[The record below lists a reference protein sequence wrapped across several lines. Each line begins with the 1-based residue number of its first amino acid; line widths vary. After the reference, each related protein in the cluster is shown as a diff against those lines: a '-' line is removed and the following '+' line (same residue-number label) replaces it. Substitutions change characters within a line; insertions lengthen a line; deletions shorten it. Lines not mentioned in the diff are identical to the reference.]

1 MAEITKMTSAG
12 EADLDKM
19 TGWMYTWWGKEQGFS
34 REAVRCYIEHG
45 MSACGLPQTYGLLDG
60 GELIGMYQFLYCDLE
75 VRPDIYPWLAN
86 VYVEKERRGRGF
98 GRKLLESV
106 RDSAARNTD
115 FEYLYLFT
123 AHNGLYEKYGW
134 EFVSEID
141 TFGKKD
147 RIQRLYRLGLKR

>member
-1 MAEITKMTSAG
+1 MAEIIKMTSAQK
-12 EADLDKM
+12 ADLDKM

-86 VYVEKERRGRGF
+86 VYIEKERRGLRSF
-98 GRKLLESV
+98 
-106 RDSAARNTD
+106 
-115 FEYLYLFT
+115 
-123 AHNGLYEKYGW
+123 
-134 EFVSEID
+134 
-141 TFGKKD
+141 
-147 RIQRLYRLGLKR
+147 YRQGVFILT

>member
-1 MAEITKMTSAG
+1 
-12 EADLDKM
+12 
-19 TGWMYTWWGKEQGFS
+19 
-34 REAVRCYIEHG
+34 
-45 MSACGLPQTYGLLDG
+45 
-60 GELIGMYQFLYCDLE
+60 MYQFLYCDLE

-86 VYVEKERRGRGF
+86 VYIEKERRGRGL

-141 TFGKKD
+141 TFEEKD

>member
-1 MAEITKMTSAG
+1 MAEIIKMTSAG

-45 MSACGLPQTYGLLDG
+45 MSACGLPQTYGLWDG

-75 VRPDIYPWLAN
+75 VRPDLYPWLAN
-86 VYVEKERRGRGF
+86 VYIEKERRGRGL

-115 FEYLYLFT
+115 F
-123 AHNGLYEKYGW
+123 
-134 EFVSEID
+134 
-141 TFGKKD
+141 
-147 RIQRLYRLGLKR
+147 